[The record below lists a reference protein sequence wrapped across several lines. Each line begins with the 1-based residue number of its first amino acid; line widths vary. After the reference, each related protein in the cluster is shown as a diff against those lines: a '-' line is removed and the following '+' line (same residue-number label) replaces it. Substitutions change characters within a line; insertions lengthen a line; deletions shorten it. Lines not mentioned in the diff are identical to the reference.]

1 MATINPFAESKTEL
15 ADTSSVGSGD
25 AIDSSVTNASSVASV
40 KVRPPTEGESPTHN
54 AQGEMVAVGATH
66 VLDTSGGRRSHR
78 SSRRG
83 GKRASKRGGSRASKR
98 GGKRASKRGGKRS
111 SRRGGSRASRR

>member
-1 MATINPFAESKTEL
+1 MALFADSDAAKAL
-15 ADTSSVGSGD
+15 PSGD
-25 AIDSSVTNASSVASV
+25 ANAGGDAAAVASV
-40 KVRPPTEGESPTHN
+40 EVRLPNAGETPTHN
-54 AQGEMVAVGATH
+54 AEGQPVAVGATH
-66 VLDTSGGRRSHR
+66 VPVKIGGRRSHR
-78 SSRRG
+78 ASKRG